1 MWQPDYTINDR
12 TLGLLEKISD
22 LRSKI
27 QTAGVHLPLISSLVR
42 DAAVRSAHGS
52 TAIEGCT
59 LSVEA
64 VKSLFDNKK
73 VSGYSVREVRMAK
86 NYLNAI
92 QWVIKKEKQTTLLE
106 KDIMNLHKVIASDAV
121 DDGPI
126 GKYRRVDVTAG
137 IYSAPNWKKVPR
149 LLKDMLE
156 WLNSRSKQIPA
167 IFSSSLLH
175 LQFVNIH
182 PFRDGNGR
190 CARALASWELFRRG
204 FDTLH
209 IFSVDEI
216 LLENRS
222 LYIKNL
228 QRVQSGSYPIG
239 AWLEF
244 MSEAILETLERV
256 YGHMMSIGIIAG
268 PPMAITVKQE
278 KLLRVIQERGIMGIR
293 DIALVIKTTVPGA
306 HYVLKPLIKR
316 GVIVRTGHYKNVK
329 YTVPTSIQASGK

>member
-1 MWQPDYTINDR
+1 MWAPKYKINNR
-12 TLGLLEKISD
+12 TLVLLEKISN

-27 QTAGVHLPLISSLVR
+27 QMKGIRLPWIPALVR

-64 VKSLFDNKK
+64 VKSLLHNKK
-73 VSGYSVREVRMAK
+73 VFGYPSMEVRMVK

-92 QWVIKKEKQTTLLE
+92 QWIIKKEKKSAILE
-106 KDIMNLHKVIASDAV
+106 KDIMRLHKIIATGAA
-121 DDGPI
+121 DDGPV
-126 GKYRRVDVTAG
+126 GSFRKVNVTAG
-137 IYSAPNWKKVPR
+137 IYSAPGWREVP
-149 LLKDMLE
+149 LLMKDVLN
-156 WLNSRSKQIPA
+156 WLNNKSRQIPA

-204 FDTLH
+204 FDKLH
-209 IFSVDEI
+209 IFSIDEV

-228 QRVQSGSYPIG
+228 QRVQSGNYPLD

-244 MSEAILETLERV
+244 MSETIFETLERV
-256 YGHMMSIGIIAG
+256 YGRMMSIGISDG
-268 PPMAITVKQE
+268 MPVSITVKQE
-278 KLLRVIQERGIMGIR
+278 KLLRIIQEKEIMGIR
-293 DIALVIKTTVPGA
+293 DIAQAIKTTVPGA
-306 HYVLKPLIKR
+306 HYVLRPLIKH
-316 GVIVRTGHYKNVK
+316 GVIVRVGKYKNVK
-329 YTVPTSIQASGK
+329 YTLPNLIV